1 MAQVAVALACAA
13 VLGLP
18 ALFVGVLLFRLVQ
31 RFSYR
36 FFVLGGALLLG
47 LVALALD
54 LGAVFADV
62 RGIFRDGAPLFGD
75 GSVMSSVGSL
85 WVKLIFVAPLAAL
98 LLALFDRTAPFK
110 PFVASP
116 DLTDEPE
123 IDALTDQQL
132 QQAPD
137 AVQGVATLGAA
148 LRGKL
153 DGWRV
158 GPWVVYPSALLQ
170 RHAILVGG
178 PANEP
183 SEALLRIAFLAA
195 RVYGWKV
202 FFLDAV
208 GGQRTAE
215 RFLGVMD
222 IAGRNVTAAFPL
234 QAYSGWRGD
243 DEAILQRLLAIYDGA
258 PGADQALVERVLRLA
273 CFAPGGAPRTSG
285 DLLDR
290 LHLDGLLDLYE
301 DDPRIGEVQRLTADE
316 MHRVLVRYAR
326 FFDPLDQKLDGAWSL
341 DTVDIGYI
349 SIDTLGQREHTGAL
363 GRYLLAD
370 LAHYVERRKP
380 ADERVLLIVNGL
392 QEVQRPADTARLME
406 RIGAFGASVIVAAE
420 QTAQFEPDVEPLF
433 RAVATTILLSGA
445 GAERLIGP
453 NGLRAWRQVKLDPAA
468 ISRLAVDECCILSNG
483 GYQIVRLAPIH
494 AAKRDMSQQYGLGIY
509 TPEAHALDASSVSGG
524 RFRRKRELAPYTGP
538 IGPATSMSERS
549 TTNMWNGMMRFRR
562 QRRPPAQY
570 PPERN
575 NGYGAPTAEDA
586 AAAS

>member
-1 MAQVAVALACAA
+1 MAQIAAALACAA

-31 RFSYR
+31 RRSYR
-36 FFVLGGALLLG
+36 FLMLGSALLLG
-47 LVALALD
+47 LVAFALD
-54 LGAVFADV
+54 LGGVIGDL
-62 RGIFRDGAPLFGD
+62 RGMLSDNAPLFGE
-75 GSVMSSVGSL
+75 GSVISNLGSL
-85 WVKLIFVAPLAAL
+85 WIKLIFLSPLAAL
-98 LLALFDRTAPFK
+98 LLAFFDRAPSS
-110 PFVASP
+110 AS
-116 DLTDEPE
+116 LSASTDEFDEPD

-137 AVQGVATLGAA
+137 EVQGLGTLGAA

-158 GPWVVYPSALLQ
+158 GPWVAYPSALLQ

-178 PANEP
+178 SASEP

-222 IAGRNVTAAFPL
+222 IAGRNVTAAFPM

-243 DEAILQRLLAIYDGA
+243 NEAILQRLLAIYNGA

-273 CFAPGGAPRTSG
+273 CFAPVGAPRTSG

-290 LHLDGLLDLYE
+290 LQLDELLEIYE
-301 DDPRIGEVQRLTADE
+301 DDPRIAEVQRLTPDE

-326 FFDPLDQKLDGAWSL
+326 FFDPLDQKLDGAWSP
-341 DTVDIGYI
+341 DSVDIGYI
-349 SIDTLGQREHTGAL
+349 SLDTLGEREHTGAL

-370 LAHYVERRKP
+370 LTHYVERRK
-380 ADERVLLIVNGL
+380 AAEERVLLIVNGL
-392 QEVQRPADTARLME
+392 HEVQRPAETARLME
-406 RIGAFGASVIVAAE
+406 RIGMFGASVIVAAE
-420 QTAQFEPDVEPLF
+420 QPAHFGSDAETLL
-433 RAVATTILLSGA
+433 RAAATTFLLSGA
-445 GAERLIGP
+445 GAERIVGP
-453 NGLRAWRQVKLDPAA
+453 NGLRMWRQIKLDPAA
-468 ISRLAVDECCILSNG
+468 INRLAVDECCILSNG
-483 GYQIVRLAPIH
+483 AYQFVRLAPIH

-509 TPEAHALDASSVSGG
+509 TPEAHALDASAVAGG

-538 IGPATSMSERS
+538 IGPAASMSERS
-549 TTNMWNGMMRFRR
+549 ATNMWNGMRRFRR

-575 NGYGAPTAEDA
+575 NGYAPSAEDA